1 MEQANSTRYEIRQ
14 ATSADVPELIRMQV
28 ALQSD
33 IDRSHNN
40 LLRPDQA
47 NPTYLREYYHA
58 RLQDEQSRLLVAV
71 ADDSFRAV
79 GMGVGKIWLHAD
91 CTPAR
96 SGELIDLWVDPEHRR
111 RQLARR
117 IVSQLLQFFKING
130 IDFIVVTYVEGNLVG
145 EGLWRRLGFEPVL
158 ATATADRKDI
168 ERALGIPAEHTAL
181 PAYRSILNIRTAS
194 RTTSVPVG

>member
-14 ATSADVPELIRMQV
+14 ATLADIPELIRMQM

-33 IDRSHNN
+33 MEDIRRN

-47 NPTYLREYYHA
+47 NPTYLREYYHK

-71 ADDSFRAV
+71 ANDSSRVV
-79 GMGVGKIWLHAD
+79 GMGIGKIWLHSD
-91 CTPAR
+91 CLPAR
-96 SGELIDLWVDPEHRR
+96 SGELIDLWVDPEYRR
-111 RQLARR
+111 RRLARR

-130 IDFIVVTYVEGNLVG
+130 IDLIVVTYVEGNLVG

-168 ERALGIPAEHTAL
+168 ERALGILAERTAW

-194 RTTSVPVG
+194 RTISVPVG